1 MDIMKRNLL
10 YISFAAAL
18 ILASCAEQKQLNS
31 SYTYK
36 TECLGVGFDGSQTV
50 LAFSGLR
57 NREDAIEEAKKVAV
71 REVLFNGL
79 REGKPD
85 CDVKPILNEAN
96 AYANHQEYFNRF
108 FNSAYKTFAL
118 YIEER
123 VGQKAKKQ
131 QKLKEVPQSTGYV
144 IKINRPQLK
153 EKMIADGILTNQ

>member
-1 MDIMKRNLL
+1 MNKNLL
-10 YISFAAAL
+10 YISFVAL
-18 ILASCAEQKQLNS
+18 LVFSSCAEQKKLNS

-36 TECLGVGFDGSQTV
+36 TECLGVGFDGSQQV

-57 NREDAIEEAKKVAV
+57 NKQDAIEEAKKVAI

-96 AYANHQEYFNRF
+96 VQSNNEAYFNNF
-108 FNSAYKTFAL
+108 FVSQYKTFAL

-123 VGQKAKKQ
+123 AGQKAKAQ
-131 QKLKEVPQSTGYV
+131 QKVKDVPQSTGYV
-144 IKINRPQLK
+144 IKINRPALK
-153 EKMIADGILTNQ
+153 EKMIADGILKN